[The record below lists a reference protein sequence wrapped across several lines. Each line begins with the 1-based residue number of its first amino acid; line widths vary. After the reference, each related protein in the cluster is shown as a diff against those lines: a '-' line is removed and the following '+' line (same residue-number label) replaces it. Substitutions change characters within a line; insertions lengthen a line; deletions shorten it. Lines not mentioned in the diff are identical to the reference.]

1 MIRTA
6 LMTSTLLL
14 APALAF
20 AAGSYD
26 ATPPKETAT
35 TTECEGTQVWDE
47 DTETCVDAV
56 EESKLDDDAR
66 YGAVRELAYAG
77 RNEDAQAVLS
87 AMADQAEAR
96 VLTYWGFT
104 HRKMGNAA
112 LATAYYER
120 AIAVNPDNILA
131 RSYMGQGFVEEGRT
145 SDAIEQWRQ
154 IKARGGDG
162 TWAEASLRAAIRT
175 GMTYSY

>member
-6 LMTSTLLL
+6 LMTTTLVL

-77 RNEDAQAVLS
+77 AYDRALGILASFEDQG
-87 AMADQAEAR
+87 DDR
-96 VLTYWGFT
+96 RLTYLGFVN
-104 HRKMGNAA
+104 RKMGNVDEGMRWYNAA
-112 LATAYYER
+112 LSA
-120 AIAVNPDNILA
+120 NPDNLLA
-131 RSYMGQGFVEEGRT
+131 RSYMGQALVLQGDRIGAQAQLTEIR
-145 SDAIEQWRQ
+145 
-154 IKARGGDG
+154 ARGGRQ
-162 TWAEASLRAAIRT
+162 TWPEYALNMALRN
-175 GMTYSY
+175 GPSPSY